1 MTKAVQRQVGDVN
14 LAGDEI
20 IQIKNHRTFIVMC
33 NACGMLYEVCRNVFS
48 RTKNCERCRIKRL
61 NDSARKR
68 HENKRHTNV
77 TPVKTELK
85 ERTIDKDDRDPF
97 ELSKILDPVAMWQR
111 IRKHKNDES
120 LREIALSQRRS

>member
-1 MTKAVQRQVGDVN
+1 MTEAVKRSVGDIN

-20 IQIKNHRTFIVMC
+20 VQIKNHRTFVVMC
-33 NACGMLYEVCRNVFS
+33 NNCGMLYEVCRNVFS
-48 RTKNCERCRIKRL
+48 RTKNCERCRTKRL

-68 HENKRHTNV
+68 SENKRHTIGA
-77 TPVKTELK
+77 VKTELK

-111 IRKHKNDES
+111 IRKQKNDDA
-120 LREIALSQRRS
+120 LRELALNQRR